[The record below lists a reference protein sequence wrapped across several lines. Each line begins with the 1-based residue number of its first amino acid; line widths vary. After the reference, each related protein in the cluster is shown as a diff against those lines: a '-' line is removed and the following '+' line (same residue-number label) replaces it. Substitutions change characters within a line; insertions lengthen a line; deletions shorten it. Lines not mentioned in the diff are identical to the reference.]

1 VAGKERA
8 MADDDLLTAR
18 TRFISFHEGNGRP
31 VVVEHRSIARK
42 GHPVVEA
49 QPDLWEPLTV
59 HFEVEQPKSKA
70 TGAGGTKK

>member
-1 VAGKERA
+1 
-8 MADDDLLTAR
+8 MADSDLLTAR

-31 VVVEHRSIARK
+31 VVVEYRSIARR

-59 HFEVEQPKSKA
+59 HFEVEPAKASAKA
-70 TGAGGTKK
+70 TGGRKAAGE

>member
-1 VAGKERA
+1 
-8 MADDDLLTAR
+8 MADPTDLVTAK

-49 QPDLWEPLTV
+49 QPEQWEPLIV
-59 HFEVEQPKSKA
+59 HFEVERPTAKPTSKKA
-70 TGAGGTKK
+70 